1 LPNFPDRVSRHPI
14 GKELPD
20 SLKDALPTVE
30 QLEAE
35 LNTAAAVIE
44 LPIQS

>member
-1 LPNFPDRVSRHPI
+1 MSQPI
-14 GKELPD
+14 GVATHAIDKELPD
-20 SLKDALPTVE
+20 SLKDALPTAE

-35 LNTAAAVIE
+35 LNTAAAAIE